1 MKKRWIYTIAAG
13 LLAFGL
19 SGCSRSL
26 SGDFL
31 TLHDAIER
39 NNAWRSWTMDTKLV
53 ENEQV
58 KTTIREQDAIKEDTV
73 YMIETYDSNEET
85 LTRVEKTG
93 KKTQDIFIVEP
104 VDGRDIVTY
113 YVQAD
118 VLKQYDAARSPIK
131 EDLSLLSDKYFDSS
145 RENKGEKTVLTF
157 TLKKEMA
164 GDYSKKTK
172 SKQQIVSDVYEFV
185 LDESKAVSGIVDEK
199 TYANDVVVK
208 KEVKCTK
215 IGDTG
220 IDFSLIDT
228 TIGKFESPFDLKTLD
243 PAVAQDLPV
252 YTFEWKKEGD

>member
-1 MKKRWIYTIAAG
+1 MKKRWIYTMAAG
-13 LLAFGL
+13 LLVFGL
-19 SGCSRSL
+19 NGCSRSL

-39 NNAWRSWTMDTKLV
+39 NNAWRSWTMDTKLS

-58 KTTIREQDAIKEDTV
+58 KTTIREQDAIKEDTI

-172 SKQQIVSDVYEFV
+172 SKEQIVSDVYEFV
-185 LDESKAVSGIVDEK
+185 LDESKAVTGIVDEK
-199 TYANDVVVK
+199 MYANDVVVK
-208 KEVKCTK
+208 KEVKYTK

-243 PAVAQDLPV
+243 PAIAQDLPV